1 MPSIFCFDS
10 HGVFLRRL
18 PLNVKNISVGDY
30 CMIGSSPVPPYGPIR
45 RLEFC
50 SNGWL
55 VCGPMFRLVLRLE
68 VFSSP
73 RLTHL
78 LTK

>member
-30 CMIGSSPVPPYGPIR
+30 CMIGSSPVPPYGPITA
-45 RLEFC
+45 LGVLFE
-50 SNGWL
+50 WL
-55 VCGPMFRLVLRLE
+55 VGLRTDVPLC
-68 VFSSP
+68 FAF
-73 RLTHL
+73 
-78 LTK
+78 